1 MSRSSG
7 ELEKD
12 VGSEKVDER
21 GGKERLGTYGIEKDG
36 REAIEPTFAA
46 HDDSPVDNEEHLE
59 EDDHVGAELEPVA
72 SSKPSVNNIRSVPN
86 GGLTAWLQVL
96 VSFFLFFN
104 TWGIVNTFGSY
115 QTYYET
121 GILSSSS
128 PSDIS
133 WIGSLQ
139 ATLLL
144 LVGSL
149 TGPIYDAG
157 YVRTL
162 VATGTFLCV
171 FGQMMLSL
179 STTYYQVL
187 LSQALC
193 IGIGTGTMFIPGV
206 AILSTYFSTRIATA
220 VGLAA
225 SGSSI
230 GGIIYPIVF
239 HNLQQSL
246 GFPWATRIIGFI
258 MLATLLLSNALLRI
272 RVLPSQR
279 RKILDLPAW
288 RELPFTFFVAG
299 TFIGFLGLYTPFFY
313 LQSYA
318 IETHLTDPNTAFYL
332 LSILNAA
339 STFGRILPNLLADR
353 IGPFNVI
360 IPCTLLTGILCLCL
374 IPTTSLAP
382 VIVIAVLYGFFS
394 GTFVSLPAA
403 VYVSITK
410 ERGLIGT
417 RMGMGFAVTS
427 FGILF
432 GTPICG
438 AILNA
443 SGGFADVWVF
453 GGIMTVVAAALISVA
468 RVSKGGW
475 GVRIWV

>member
-7 ELEKD
+7 ELEKE
-12 VGSEKVDER
+12 VGSVKEKTAGE
-21 GGKERLGTYGIEKDG
+21 EHLTQYQ
-36 REAIEPTFAA
+36 REVHESTEPTFVAEEETA
-46 HDDSPVDNEEHLE
+46 NEERHDGADLE
-59 EDDHVGAELEPVA
+59 KVA

-96 VSFFLFFN
+96 GSFFLFFN
-104 TWGIVNTFGSY
+104 TWGIVNSFGTY
-115 QTYYET
+115 QTYYES

-187 LSQALC
+187 LSQAVC

-206 AILSTYFSTRIATA
+206 AVLSTYFSTRIATA
-220 VGLAA
+220 VGLSAA
-225 SGSSI
+225 GSSI

-258 MLATLLLSNALLRI
+258 MLAGLLVSNLVLRV
-272 RVLPSQR
+272 RVLPAGR
-279 RKILDLPAW
+279 RKIFDLTAW
-288 RELPFTFFVAG
+288 KEMPFVFFVAG
-299 TFIGFLGLYTPFFY
+299 SLIGFLGLYTPFFY
-313 LQSYA
+313 IQSYA
-318 IETHLTDPNTAFYL
+318 IQTNITNPNLAFYL
-332 LSILNAA
+332 LAILNAA
-339 STFGRILPNLLADR
+339 STFGRVIPNFIADR
-353 IGPFNVI
+353 VGPFNVI
-360 IPCTLLTGILCLCL
+360 IPCTLLTGVLCLCL
-374 IPTTSLAP
+374 IPTISIGP
-382 VIVIAVLYGFFS
+382 VIAIAVLYGFFS
-394 GTFVSLPAA
+394 GTFVSLPATI
-403 VYVSITK
+403 YVHIT
-410 ERGLIGT
+410 ENRGLIGT

-427 FGILF
+427 IGVLI
-432 GTPICG
+432 GTPITG
-438 AILNA
+438 AILDA
-443 SGGFADVWVF
+443 SSYTYVWLF
-453 GGIMTVVAAALISVA
+453 GGLMTVVASVLIAIA
-468 RVSKGGW
+468 RVCKGGLNLTKF
-475 GVRIWV
+475 V